1 MNKSAKVL
9 FAIVGGVVLL
19 LLLFSAL
26 PGVIMRDMSMMGGM
40 GSMMSGD
47 MMGGV
52 IGILF
57 MLLFWGLVVALLVA
71 LVVLVVKEIQR
82 R

>member
-1 MNKSAKVL
+1 MV
-9 FAIVGGVVLL
+9 
-19 LLLFSAL
+19 LLLFSVL
-26 PGVIMRDMSMMGGM
+26 PGVTMRDMGMMGG
-40 GSMMSGD
+40 S
-47 MMGGV
+47 V

-71 LVVLVVKEIQR
+71 LIVLVAKEIQR